1 MSAAYHT
8 IWGWRGPI
16 VATLLGVKARLARSR
31 MGTSLTSR
39 KVRGTA

>member
-16 VATLLGVKARLARSR
+16 VATLLRVKARLVRSR
-31 MGTSLTSR
+31 MDSSLT
-39 KVRGTA
+39 V